1 MDSPPIEQKP
11 RSLVIR
17 PEITRL
23 PELPPWRVFFRWL
36 VVRLMRLV
44 VRLMTRTR
52 AKGVE
57 NIPRNAGA
65 LIVTNHLG
73 DADLVIGMAVS
84 PVAVNAVS
92 KADLYDYPI
101 LGKLMDAYGIIW
113 IHRGQPDRRAIRA
126 ILDGLAQGRLV
137 GIAPEGRESLSGGL
151 EEGTDGAAYLAL
163 KSGAPILPVAF
174 TGTENSHV
182 FGSLKRLRRPEIT
195 VTIGSLFYLD
205 RQSERRQAIKEG
217 TCQIM
222 RTLAAL
228 LPPSYQ
234 GFYRPPGL
242 QDGR

>member
-1 MDSPPIEQKP
+1 MDSPTPEQKP
-11 RSLVIR
+11 RSQVIR

-23 PELPPWRVFFRWL
+23 PDLTPWRRFFRWL
-36 VVRLMRLV
+36 FVRL
-44 VRLMTRTR
+44 VRLLVRLITRTR
-52 AKGVE
+52 ATGVE

-73 DADLVIGMAVS
+73 DVDLVIGMAVS

-113 IHRGQPDRRAIRA
+113 IHRGQPDRRAMRA
-126 ILDGLAQGRLV
+126 VLDGLAQGRLV
-137 GIAPEGRESLSGGL
+137 AIAPEGRESLTGGL

-163 KSGAPILPVAF
+163 KSGAPILPIAF
-174 TGTENSHV
+174 TGTENIHV
-182 FGSLKRLRRPEIT
+182 FGSLKHLRRPEIT

-205 RQSERRQAIKEG
+205 HQSERRQAIKEG
-217 TCQIM
+217 TRQIM
-222 RTLAAL
+222 HALAAL

-234 GFYRPPGL
+234 GFYRQAEL
-242 QDGR
+242 HDDR